1 MALSEAALVEAIISA
16 GLLDEDQVAALR
28 RKAKIDRVKLRD
40 AIMRNQRFPLSAF
53 YQAYAETNQ
62 LAFIQ
67 PGKIEPDLSL
77 VTKLPASLITR
88 RQVLPVKLKGEIFLA
103 TADPNDQVGLESVNK
118 ALNQDYLAAVSEPD
132 ALEAAIN
139 DALGQEKAG
148 DGKIDSVALFD
159 EVMQEAYLQRASDI
173 HIEPLE
179 NYTRVRFRV
188 DGHLQAYKRRM
199 TEEET
204 LVLVNRIKV
213 LGGMDIAETREPQ
226 DGGMAYKILDWNM
239 GGIDLRV
246 ATIPVSWGERVT
258 MRILGAGDDGIPLD
272 KLGMPDEILAEFR
285 EALNHPHGMILVTGP
300 TGSGKSTTLYGALR
314 EKNSGDENI
323 MTAEDPVEQEI
334 PGVSQVKCGSKVT
347 FAAALRSFLR
357 HDPDIILVGEIRDL
371 ETADTGM
378 KAAMTGH
385 LVLSTL
391 HTNDA
396 LSAVTRLV
404 DIGVDRFMVSDTLVG
419 IMAQRLVRRLC
430 PSCRKP
436 IAVSDEQAKVLDVPV
451 GTEIFE
457 PNGCAACIGKGYAG
471 RVGLYEALWVNEDL
485 ADAISSA
492 KQKDELRA
500 AATAIRPLWDDARA
514 KVLNG
519 GTSYEEVKNFRH
531 GAT

>member
-1 MALSEAALVEAIISA
+1 MALSEAALVEAIVSA
-16 GLLDEDQVAALR
+16 GLVDDDQLAVVR
-28 RKAKIDRVKLRD
+28 RQAKIDRVKLSD
-40 AIMRNQRFPLSAF
+40 AIMRNQRFPSSAF
-53 YQAYAETNQ
+53 YQAYAETNNVP
-62 LAFIQ
+62 FIQ

-77 VTKLPASLITR
+77 IAKLPASLVLR
-88 RQVLPVKLKGEIFLA
+88 RQVMPVKLKGETFLA
-103 TADPNDQVGLESVNK
+103 TTDPNDQMGLESVNK
-118 ALNQDYLAAVSEPD
+118 ALNGGYLPALAEPD
-132 ALEAAIN
+132 SLEAAIS
-139 DALGQEKAG
+139 DAFGQEKTG

-179 NYTRVRFRV
+179 YYTRVRFRV

-199 TEEET
+199 SEEET

-213 LGGMDIAETREPQ
+213 LGGMDIAETRAPQ
-226 DGGMAYKILDWNM
+226 DGGMSYKIIDWNM
-239 GGIDLRV
+239 SGIDLRV
-246 ATIPVSWGERVT
+246 ATIPVSWGERIT

-314 EKNSGDENI
+314 EKNTGDENI

-334 PGVSQVKCGSKVT
+334 PGVSQIKCGSKVS

-430 PSCRKP
+430 ASCRTP
-436 IAVSDEQAKVLDVPV
+436 IAVNEEQAKVLDVPM
-451 GTEIFE
+451 GTEIFA

-485 ADAISSA
+485 SDAISSA

-500 AATAIRPLWDDARA
+500 AATALRPLWDDARA

-519 GTSYEEVKNFRH
+519 GTSYDEVKNFRH
-531 GAT
+531 GS